1 MKYKNRYFQFIRGI
15 LIYFVIFIHC
25 IYENNNAYANIC
37 NIIIRNIINL
47 GVPIFIF
54 MAGYF
59 TNKEKVLNNPKYY
72 MLKRI
77 KRLLIPLVIYSALYS
92 FFSVIGNESSGT
104 LYIYD
109 FLKKFLTFSSAPQLY
124 YIVVLLQITILTPLI
139 LKFIKNS
146 KIKKILYLIT
156 PIYLLVQG
164 ILKIIFK
171 IDIPHYQFYFFGWII
186 YYLIGLELS
195 SNKHLSLKRSYIVL
209 IITLAIEIVV
219 NLIIYNLN
227 NEVYSYVTSQLNIM
241 NLLYVLAVIP
251 LIICANENYKT
262 NKFTKIIEKLGDMS
276 FAIYFIHYF
285 IIKILQKIFMIN
297 TMNFIFCYII
307 LSILTLIV
315 SSFIIKILEKITN
328 DRWKKYLGL

>member
-1 MKYKNRYFQFIRGI
+1 MKYRNRYFQFIRGI

-25 IYENNNAYANIC
+25 MYENDNTYANMC
-37 NIIIRNIINL
+37 NIVIRNIINL

-59 TNKEKVLNNPKYY
+59 TNKEKVLNNPKEYIV
-72 MLKRI
+72 KRI
-77 KRLLIPLVIYSALYS
+77 KRLLIPLVIYSVLYS
-92 FFSVIGNESSGT
+92 FFIMIGNENSGHS
-104 LYIYD
+104 IYD

-146 KIKKILYLIT
+146 KMKKILYLIT
-156 PIYLLVQG
+156 PIYLLVYG

-195 SNKHLSLKRSYIVL
+195 SNKHLSFKRNYIV
-209 IITLAIEIVV
+209 IIIILAIEIVV

-227 NEVYSYVTSQLNIM
+227 NETYSYVTSQLNIM

-251 LIICANENYKT
+251 IIICANENYKS
-262 NKFTKIIEKLGDMS
+262 NKFTKIIVQFTLFIQEL
-276 FAIYFIHYF
+276 YF
-285 IIKILQKIFMIN
+285 L
-297 TMNFIFCYII
+297 
-307 LSILTLIV
+307 LTLSHFDV
-315 SSFIIKILEKITN
+315 TLNIKRSKLSKNNPPIA
-328 DRWKKYLGL
+328 WPGLYSRAW